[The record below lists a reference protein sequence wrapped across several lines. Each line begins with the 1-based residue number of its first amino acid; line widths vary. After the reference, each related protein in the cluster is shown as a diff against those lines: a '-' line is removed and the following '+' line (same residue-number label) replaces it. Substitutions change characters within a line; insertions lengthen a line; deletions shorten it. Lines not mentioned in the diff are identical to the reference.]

1 MKTVIRISLV
11 LFVSVVITGIVIVLF
26 QQPAPARA
34 AVPKGCV
41 FRTVSGEDS
50 SEDMYL
56 YNTPEN
62 VAGSIDHALH
72 FVVQAQQE
80 NGGWGAG
87 THAAQNIMDP
97 HAVKTDPASTSMVL
111 MAILRSGSTLS
122 SGEYS

>member
-11 LFVSVVITGIVIVLF
+11 LFVSVVITGIIVILF
-26 QQPAPARA
+26 QQSQSAKA

-41 FRTVSGEDS
+41 FRTVFGEDS

-62 VAGSIDHALH
+62 VAHSIDNALH
-72 FVVQAQQE
+72 YVVKAQQE

-97 HAVKTDPASTSMVL
+97 HAVKADPAT
-111 MAILRSGSTLS
+111 T
-122 SGEYS
+122 